1 MDFHKHYTA
10 CQNIKNMSEEKKDD
24 VRERL
29 QKYVQIAE
37 RAEKSGI
44 YNGDRQSLIMD
55 LESADKKFM
64 LRLDELLNA
73 DDFNFAHDIIGIVNH
88 IDRST
93 YPAQNFNCFVPRFA
107 QM

>member
-1 MDFHKHYTA
+1 
-10 CQNIKNMSEEKKDD
+10 MSKIEELTEKLNKIN
-24 VRERL
+24 
-29 QKYVQIAE
+29 KYVQIAE
-37 RAEKSGI
+37 RAEKIGI
-44 YNGDRQSLIMD
+44 YDGERQSLIMD